1 MLDFVYLSLFKIIIC
16 NLILSTKVPQKP
28 NNHLERIICD
38 ADLDYLGRE
47 DYIVNSNKFLQEIQ
61 LNKKI
66 SELEWLSIQDKFLR
80 AHHYFTS
87 RSINNREG
95 KKQERLKM
103 IQEQIKTI
111 RNGTS
116 RT

>member
-1 MLDFVYLSLFKIIIC
+1 MILATKIPQSPKNIYEE
-16 NLILSTKVPQKP
+16 IL
-28 NNHLERIICD
+28 CD
-38 ADLDYLGRE
+38 SDLDYLGRE
-47 DYIVNSNKFLQEIQ
+47 DYIENSNRLLQEIQ

-66 SELEWLSIQDKFLR
+66 TELEWLNIQDKFLR
-80 AHHYFTS
+80 AHHYFTA

-95 KKQERLKM
+95 KKQERIKM

-111 RNGTS
+111 KNGTS

>member
-1 MLDFVYLSLFKIIIC
+1 
-16 NLILSTKVPQKP
+16 
-28 NNHLERIICD
+28 
-38 ADLDYLGRE
+38 LGRE
-47 DYIVNSNKFLQEIQ
+47 DYIENSNRLLQEIE

-66 SELEWLSIQDKFLR
+66 TELEWLSIQDKFLR
-80 AHHYFTS
+80 AHHYFTA
-87 RSINNREG
+87 RSINSRED

-111 RNGTS
+111 KNGTS